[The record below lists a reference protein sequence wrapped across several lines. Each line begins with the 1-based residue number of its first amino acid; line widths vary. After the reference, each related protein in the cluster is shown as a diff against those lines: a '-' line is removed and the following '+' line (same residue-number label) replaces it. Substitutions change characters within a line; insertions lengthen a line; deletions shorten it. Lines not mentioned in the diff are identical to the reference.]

1 MNNDDTKL
9 LAEAYDQ
16 MNNSNS
22 DVPNNLMNKEHTQ
35 FVNSLWEDTIKPD
48 LLEYTNYKSRA
59 EMLEMVNAI
68 YIKCIE
74 MGKSITDGDYDY
86 MIDLD

>member
-22 DVPNNLMNKEHTQ
+22 DAPNNLMNKEQ
-35 FVNSLWEDTIKPD
+35 FVNSLWEDTIKTA
-48 LLEYTNYKSRA
+48 LLEDTIYKSRA

-86 MIDLD
+86 MFDLD

>member
-1 MNNDDTKL
+1 VDGPAKREFGYSLVFPTKL
-9 LAEAYDQ
+9 LDTL
-16 MNNSNS
+16 
-22 DVPNNLMNKEHTQ
+22 LMNKELMQ
-35 FVNSLWEDTIKPD
+35 FVNG
-48 LLEYTNYKSRA
+48 LLEDTNYKSRA

-74 MGKSITDGDYDY
+74 MGKSITNGDYDY